1 MAAELLPGAARE
13 HIARLWPK
21 HLEHLA
27 PEGNRMGQ
35 GHIDPDEGVVCNCG
49 EVLGF
54 PTVQD
59 EADYV
64 AEESEQ
70 PDTSGVQSGEPDDEP
85 DWTPQLA
92 ERENYQDP
100 DMLEDLEAS
109 GSPDE
114 PEFDPDG
121 TQIMHDMQEL
131 IGDVAAGRRIERE
144 PDRADLTAPED
155 EAQADVRG
163 HSASSTRSEPGW
175 VDGAWSPADEAQARR
190 DWAGNHDPQT
200 DASTEPAEPK
210 GVMPYRDPGV
220 VEMQDPLAARVVVID
235 PSQPY
240 TPQDVEQQLL
250 DIAAR
255 LERGM
260 HYQRY
265 WEERAFAA
273 KSEYTLKAARAR
285 LEATGAK
292 DQRDAYVTVKCE
304 PEWRELEL
312 ADAMVRSMRE
322 TMHTLRSLQ
331 TGYQTVARSVAE
343 SMRVPAGSRG
353 RP

>member
-1 MAAELLPGAARE
+1 MAAELLAGTARE
-13 HIARLWPK
+13 HIARLWPE

-54 PTVQD
+54 PVVQD
-59 EADYV
+59 EADYAT
-64 AEESEQ
+64 AEPEQ
-70 PDTSGVQSGEPDDEP
+70 PDTSGAQTGEPDDGPDIDNYDAHTEP
-85 DWTPQLA
+85 PPGVVPDGDMPD
-92 ERENYQDP
+92 NYQDP
-100 DMLEDLEAS
+100 DMLEDLEGQSAPT
-109 GSPDE
+109 PDPWQAE
-114 PEFDPDG
+114 SDAQHEFD
-121 TQIMHDMQEL
+121 TEM
-131 IGDVAAGRRIERE
+131 RERFE
-144 PDRADLTAPED
+144 RNPFDPEARAWVYGQRDLTAPD
-155 EAQADVRG
+155 EAQASPYGPD
-163 HSASSTRSEPGW
+163 EPPW
-175 VDGAWSPADEAQARR
+175 DDPPQGAWAPPGSSNGEQA
-190 DWAGNHDPQT
+190 G
-200 DASTEPAEPK
+200 EPK